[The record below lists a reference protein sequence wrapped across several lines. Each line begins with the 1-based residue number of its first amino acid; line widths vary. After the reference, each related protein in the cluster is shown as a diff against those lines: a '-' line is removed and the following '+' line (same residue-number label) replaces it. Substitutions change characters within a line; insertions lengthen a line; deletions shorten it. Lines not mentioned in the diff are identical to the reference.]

1 MGPRK
6 NLKKLEEIKSNEPAK
21 NVKTDS
27 AQNEPKKKKR
37 EAKFEIKQG

>member
-1 MGPRK
+1 MGPK
-6 NLKKLEEIKSNEPAK
+6 KTNKKLEEVKNNEPAK

-37 EAKFEIKQG
+37 DEKFESKQS

>member
-1 MGPRK
+1 MGP
-6 NLKKLEEIKSNEPAK
+6 KKTTKILEEKKSNETAK

-37 EAKFEIKQG
+37 EAKFESKQG